1 MGLLQILGQLKWL
14 MALLFI
20 LGAVLIAIEF
30 MMPGFGIAGTIGIIS
45 LLVGIVIA
53 SQVVTLPVLL
63 GMIVIVLLLI
73 AGLLIWAYRS
83 AVKGGRIS
91 KTLLLNSRLDSE
103 QGYTSFRNEEE
114 LLGMEGV
121 TLSLLRP
128 AGQADIGGR
137 RVDVVTEGEFI
148 PKGVRV
154 KVIKVEG
161 FRIVVERVESS

>member
-1 MGLLQILGQLKWL
+1 M
-14 MALLFI
+14 
-20 LGAVLIAIEF
+20 
-30 MMPGFGIAGTIGIIS
+30 
-45 LLVGIVIA
+45 
-53 SQVVTLPVLL
+53 
-63 GMIVIVLLLI
+63 
-73 AGLLIWAYRS
+73 IWAYRS

-91 KTLLLNSRLDSE
+91 KTLFLIQVDSE
-103 QGYTSFRNEEE
+103 QGYTSVRNEEE

>member
-20 LGAVLIAIEF
+20 LGALLIAIEF

-103 QGYTSFRNEEE
+103 QGYTRVRNEEE